1 MNNVQFERAACGTG
15 PLADAAF
22 APRARIALLRQF
34 FVLTACAGALLVG
47 CGCLPA
53 FAVDGTWTVAP
64 PLPGFAVD
72 WTTGTNWSS
81 TPVVPDNIATFT
93 NNGAAPQVFIS
104 NSASINE
111 ILFTAGAPSFALVT
125 IGNVN
130 FAINGAG
137 IVNNSS
143 TAQRLFVEGPGT
155 VNFNNASSAGNL
167 FIAAEAG
174 GNLNFNNTST
184 AANSSI
190 TVNLGS
196 TANFNN
202 ASTAGTAG
210 ILNQWQTNFNDTSS
224 AGNATILNLSS
235 VQSLNFNNAS
245 TAGNA
250 TILNN
255 NINALGFQFNNS
267 STAGNASITNNGFI
281 TFNDGST
288 AGHATIINNA
298 GTAAL
303 PFNFSS
309 QSGLTFNNTSS
320 AGSANITNNN
330 VLVFGGSSTAG
341 SATITNNYATFFS
354 GNSTAGNARLINN
367 AGATINFGLSSG
379 PNNDSKLSAGSI
391 EGAGN
396 FNLGA
401 TELTVGS
408 NNLSTTVS
416 GAISGNNFFS
426 YSGLVKVGTGT
437 LTFSGTESYRGVT
450 TVDGGALVVDGSN
463 VFSLTTVNAGGT
475 LGGSGIVGNTAIAGG
490 TLAPGSA
497 AGSAFGPL
505 TVQGNLSFTA
515 ASTYMVQVT
524 PANAG
529 RTNVTAT
536 ATLGG
541 ATVNALFLPGSYVN
555 RQYTIVNATGG
566 LGGTVFNPVVT
577 SNVANIQSTLTYDA
591 NDAFLNIKLIFA
603 PTAGPNSSGLNVNQQ
618 NVANALTNF
627 FNSTGSIPAVFT
639 TLTPAGLTQAS
650 GEVATGSQQTTFAA
664 MAQFLGLLLDPF
676 IGGRGEPA
684 GSAPSAIPFAEQG
697 DAATARKPSGY
708 DAYAAVTKAVPHNP
722 LFDPRWSVWA
732 AGFGASQT
740 TDGSTT
746 LGSNTTT
753 SSFGGIAAGA
763 DYLLSPR
770 TIAGFA
776 LAGGAT
782 SFSVANSGSGR
793 SDLFQA
799 GAFVKHTVGSAYISG
814 ALAYGWQEITTDRT
828 VTIAGVDRLHANFNA
843 NAFSGRVEGGYR
855 FVMPWMGGVGITP
868 YAAGQFTTFD
878 LPAYAEQ
885 VLSGANTFARA
896 SGSKSVTDTR
906 SELGVRTDKSFAA
919 ENAILTLR
927 GRVAWAHDFNPDRTI
942 AATFQA
948 LPGASFVVNGAAQA
962 PDSALTTASAEMK
975 WLNAWSAAATFE
987 GEFSEVTRS
996 YAGKG
1001 VVRYA
1006 W

>member
-22 APRARIALLRQF
+22 APRASILLRRF
-34 FVLTACAGALLVG
+34 FASTACAAVLLVG

-143 TAQRLFVEGPGT
+143 PAQRLSVEGPGT

-184 AANSSI
+184 AANGSI
-190 TVNLGS
+190 TVDGS
-196 TANFNN
+196 SIVNFNN
-202 ASTAGTAG
+202 ASTAGHAG
-210 ILNQWQTNFNDTSS
+210 ILNQLQTNFNDTSS
-224 AGNATILNLSS
+224 AGNATILNIN
-235 VQSLNFNNAS
+235 SLTFNNAS

-250 TILNN
+250 AILNN
-255 NINALGFQFNNS
+255 TAGGFVAFNNS

-281 TFNDGST
+281 NFNDSST

-298 GTAAL
+298 GSAAP
-303 PFNFSS
+303 PFNNFFQSS
-309 QSGLTFNNTSS
+309 GMTFDNTSS

-341 SATITNNYATFFS
+341 SATITSNYATFFS
-354 GNSTAGNARLINN
+354 DNSTAGNARLISN
-367 AGATINFGLSSG
+367 AGATINFILSSG
-379 PNNDSKLSAGSI
+379 PNNDNKLSAGSI
-391 EGAGN
+391 EGAGS

-426 YSGLVKVGTGT
+426 SSGLVKVGTGT
-437 LTFSGTESYRGVT
+437 LTFSGTENYRGLT

-463 VFSLTTVNAGGT
+463 VFSSLTTVNAGGT

-505 TVQGNLSFTA
+505 AVQGNLSFTA

-529 RTNVTAT
+529 RTNVTGT

-566 LGGTVFNPVVT
+566 VSGTFNPLVT
-577 SNVANIQSTLTYDA
+577 SNLTNLQSTLTYDA

-603 PTAGPNSSGLNVNQQ
+603 PTVGPNSSGLNVNQQ

-627 FNSTGSIPAVFT
+627 FNSTGSIPAVFA
-639 TLTPAGLTQAS
+639 TLTPVGLTRAS

-664 MAQFLGLLLDPF
+664 MTQFLGLLLDPF
-676 IGGRGEPA
+676 IGGRSEPA
-684 GSAPSAIPFAEQG
+684 GSAPGAIPFAEQG

-740 TDGSTT
+740 TDGGTT

-770 TIAGFA
+770 TVAGFA

-885 VLSGANTFARA
+885 VLSGANAFALGY
-896 SGSKSVTDTR
+896 GSKSVTDTR
-906 SELGVRTDKSFAA
+906 SELGVRTDKSFAM

-962 PDSALTTASAEMK
+962 RDSALTTASAEMK

>member
-22 APRARIALLRQF
+22 APRARIVLLRQF
-34 FVLTACAGALLVG
+34 FASTACAGALLVG

-111 ILFTAGAPSFALVT
+111 ILFTAGAPSFTLVT
-125 IGNVN
+125 NGNVT

-143 TAQRLFVEGPGT
+143 PAQGLFVEGPGT

-167 FIAAEAG
+167 LITGQNG

-184 AANSSI
+184 AANGSI
-190 TVNLGS
+190 TVDAS
-196 TANFNN
+196 SFVNFNN
-202 ASTAGTAG
+202 ASTAGNAG
-210 ILNQWQTNFNDTSS
+210 ILNQWQTHFNDTSS
-224 AGNATILNLSS
+224 AGNATILNVNTLT
-235 VQSLNFNNAS
+235 FNNAS

-250 TILNN
+250 AILNN
-255 NINALGFQFNNS
+255 AGGFVAFNNS

-281 TFNDGST
+281 NFNDSST

-298 GTAAL
+298 GSAQP
-303 PFNFSS
+303 PFNNFFQSS
-309 QSGLTFNNTSS
+309 GMTFNNTSS
-320 AGSANITNNN
+320 AGNANITNNN

-341 SATITNNYATFFS
+341 SATIISNYATFFS
-354 GNSTAGNARLINN
+354 DNSTAGNARLISN
-367 AGATINFGLSSG
+367 AGATINFSLSRG
-379 PNNDSKLSAGSI
+379 PNNDNKLSAGSI
-391 EGAGN
+391 EGAGS

-408 NNLSTTVS
+408 NNLSTTVR
-416 GAISGNNFFS
+416 GVISGSNFFS
-426 YSGLVKVGTGT
+426 SSGLVKVGTGT

-463 VFSLTTVNAGGT
+463 VFSSLTTVNAGGT

-515 ASTYMVQVT
+515 ASTYMIQVS

-529 RTNVTAT
+529 LTNVTGT
-536 ATLGG
+536 ATLNG
-541 ATVNALFLPGSYVN
+541 ATVSAVFAPGTYVA
-555 RQYTIVNATGG
+555 RQYTILTGTITAG
-566 LGGTVFNPVVT
+566 DTFNPAVV
-577 SNVANIQSTLTYDA
+577 SNTANLQSTLTYDA
-591 NDAFLNIKLIFA
+591 HDVFLNIQLAFV
-603 PTAGPNSSGLNVNQQ
+603 PPGGNLNANQQ
-618 NVANALTNF
+618 NVANTLTNF
-627 FNSTGSIPAVFT
+627 FNSTGGIPLAFAA
-639 TLTPAGLTQAS
+639 LNANGLTQVS
-650 GEVATGSQQTTFAA
+650 GEAATGSQQTTFQA
-664 MAQFLGLLLDPF
+664 MTQFLGLLLDPF

-684 GSAPSAIPFAEQG
+684 GSAPGAIPFAEQG

-740 TDGSTT
+740 TDGGTT

-828 VTIAGVDRLHANFNA
+828 VTIAGVDRLRANFNA

-855 FVMPWMGGVGITP
+855 FVMPWMGGLGITP

-885 VLSGANTFARA
+885 VLSGANAFALA
-896 SGSKSVTDTR
+896 YGSKSVTDTR
-906 SELGVRTDKSFAA
+906 SELGVRTDKSFAM

-927 GRVAWAHDFNPDRTI
+927 GRVAWAHDFDPDRTI
-942 AATFQA
+942 ATTFQA

-962 PDSALTTASAEMK
+962 HESALTTASAEMK